1 MKRKQARAILQTAA
15 RMAAEEPTQDLYVQ
29 RGGGVARLESIMDAH
44 TTDGER
50 YIVAVTVTMRRV
62 KR

>member
-29 RGGGVARLESIMDAH
+29 RGGGVARLVSMMEAE
-44 TTDGER
+44 TDGER
-50 YIVAVTVTMRRV
+50 YMVSVAVTMRRCE
-62 KR
+62 R